1 MSFKF
6 CAFHIK
12 KPVVLRGREYSIGEI
27 INISDSQRLDF
38 ACDDEVMKAICDESI
53 IIMNG
58 VGEISGISNQISYIK
73 DFSRA

>member
-73 DFSRA
+73 DFSQA